1 MKINTTIFPFI
12 VVVFLLTVNSSFSQK
27 TKPILFQGKEFEM
40 PHNIKEFDWSQIRR
54 TSTSSTEGFYLVIQF
69 ETTPTQDIQNEYLSR
84 GLGLTNYVSNHSY
97 FLYTQQEV
105 DTQFLEN
112 SGVVSIMPIP
122 LEFKISSKIRNN
134 EIGPWAIDGDNI
146 LVNLSFHPSVSVN
159 KVLSDLN
166 TISGISI
173 REQYKKG
180 SMIILS
186 IPSDKIRQVAMI
198 SSVKWIELI
207 QEPSVKEDL
216 RGKSIHRSS
225 NLDTQI
231 PSGRNY
237 TGSGIGVIVRDDGIV
252 GPHIDFQG
260 RIDNTGASGIGSTH
274 GDGVAGILTGAGNL
288 DPTKRGMAVGSD
300 VYVTN
305 YNSSFLDAETTNL
318 LDNGDAQITNSSY
331 GNGCNGGYTS
341 ISRTVDLQTNTNT
354 SVLHVFSAGNSGT
367 SNCGYGAGSNWGNIT
382 GGHKQGKNVI
392 ATANAYYNGVLE
404 TSSSRGPASD
414 GRIKPDITAHGQGQ
428 LSTDE
433 NNAYLSFG
441 GTSAAAPG
449 IAGVSAQLYQLYQ
462 DQNDGQMPESALIK
476 AALLNTA
483 NDYGNVG
490 PDFKFGWGLV
500 NGLRAAMLLEDE
512 RFLEDTI
519 TQDSENNH
527 IITIPANTKQ
537 VRFML
542 YWNDPAAVAG
552 TSTALVNDI
561 DLKVISPSSSELFP
575 WILDP
580 SPNPTTLD
588 QPATNGEDHLNNMEQ
603 VLINNPEAGDYTLNI
618 KGFDIPSGPQ
628 HYFVLYEI
636 ITEELTLTHPI
647 GNEKFV
653 AGEQQV
659 IHWDAINTSE
669 NFSLEYSTDN
679 GDTWSSISTVSS
691 SSTNYTWTV
700 PTTISGESIVRI
712 TSGSF
717 SDQSATSFSIANQ
730 VSGVD
735 ISQIC
740 PNNITVVWDLLPDAV
755 SYDVYMLGE
764 KFMEKVG
771 TTSETSISIE
781 IDDLDTSFWVAV
793 SATGGNNWETRRSI
807 AINNPGGL
815 YNCTLSKDITVE
827 SIANDFSTLDLIC
840 SADNSVEISAN
851 IRNLGTDSQSN
862 FSLFYQL
869 DSNAIVEETYTNV
882 LAPGTQDVYTFST
895 PLSLTQDGMR
905 SLKVW
910 VSLAGDEFVANDEYE
925 EIFYAQLLPKPINE
939 METFEANGFP
949 PNGWVVEN
957 PDSVYP
963 WTSATN
969 ITGIDDQPTTAA
981 YVNNYSYNGVGQ
993 EDIFATLVYDLTGT
1007 NMTLSFDLAKAQYNE
1022 TYSDGLKVDIST
1034 DCGASYT
1041 NIYDKEG
1048 LDLSSLTDYDT
1059 TLNWAPSSGSDWKTE
1074 TVDLSAYSNQ
1084 NVKIRFVNVNGY
1096 GNSSYIDNIV
1106 ITGTLS
1112 TNTVEVDDYFVLFPN
1127 PVEDQFTIRSKKVAL
1142 QKIGMYN
1149 VLGREVLTIK
1159 TDQNQEIIQVNTG
1172 ILPSGVYLVRLE
1184 SELEVF
1190 YKKILKK

>member
-1 MKINTTIFPFI
+1 MKINFTLLHLIIFAFFFA
-12 VVVFLLTVNSSFSQK
+12 VDTSFSQK
-27 TKPILFQGKEFEM
+27 TKPILFQEKEFEM
-40 PHNIKEFDWSQIRR
+40 PNNIKQFDWSQLRKL
-54 TSTSSTEGFYLVIQF
+54 TNSSTEGFYLVVQF
-69 ETTPTQDIQNEYLSR
+69 EKTPNQEIQNEFISR
-84 GLGLTNYVSNHSY
+84 GIGLRDYVSNHSY

-105 DTQFLEN
+105 DIEFLES

-134 EIGPWAIDGDNI
+134 EIGTWAIDGDNI
-146 LVNLSFHPSVSVN
+146 LVNLVFHQSILVN

-166 TISGISI
+166 IVPGISVL
-173 REQYKKG
+173 EQYKKANL
-180 SMIILS
+180 MTLS
-186 IPSDKIRQVAMI
+186 IPSDKIEQVAMI
-198 SSVKWIELI
+198 PSVKWIELI
-207 QEPSVKEDL
+207 QEPSVKEDFK
-216 RGKSIHRSS
+216 GKSIHRSS
-225 NLDTQI
+225 NLDTQTT
-231 PSGRNY
+231 SGRNY
-237 TGSGIGVIVRDDGIV
+237 TGMGIGVIVRDDGIV

-260 RIDNTGASGIGSTH
+260 RIDNTAASGTGSTH
-274 GDGVAGILTGAGNL
+274 GDGVAGILAGAGNL
-288 DPTKRGMAVGSD
+288 DPTKRGMAAGSD

-305 YNSSFLDAETTNL
+305 YSSSFQDTATTNL

-331 GNGCNGGYTS
+331 GNGCNDGYTS

-354 SVLHVFSAGNSGT
+354 SVLHVFSTGNSGT
-367 SNCGYGAGSNWGNIT
+367 TNCGYGAGSNWGNIT

-392 ATANAYYNGVLE
+392 ATANVYYDGVLAS
-404 TSSSRGPASD
+404 SSSRGPATD

-433 NNAYLSFG
+433 NNGYFSFG
-441 GTSAAAPG
+441 GTSGAAPG
-449 IAGVSAQLYQLYQ
+449 IAGVSAQLYQLYK
-462 DQNDGQMPESALIK
+462 DQNEGQLPESALIK

-490 PDFKFGWGLV
+490 PDFKFGWGVV

-527 IITIPANTKQ
+527 TISIPADTKQ

-552 TSTALVNDI
+552 ASTALVNDI
-561 DLKVISPSSSELFP
+561 DLKVISPTGSELFP

-580 SPNPTTLD
+580 SPNPVTLD
-588 QPATNGEDHLNNMEQ
+588 QPATNGADHLNNMEQ
-603 VLINNPEAGDYTLNI
+603 VLINNPQAGDYTLNI
-618 KGFDIPSGPQ
+618 KGYDIPSGPQ

-636 ITEELTLTHPI
+636 ISEELTLTYPI

-653 AGEQQV
+653 VGEQEV
-659 IHWDAINTSE
+659 IHWDAINTSG

-679 GDTWSSISTVSS
+679 GNSWSSIGTASST
-691 SSTNYTWTV
+691 STNYTWTV
-700 PTTISGESIVRI
+700 PNTVSGESIVRI

-717 SDQSATSFSIANQ
+717 SDQSSATFSIANQ

-740 PNNITVVWDLLPDAV
+740 PENLTIVWDLLTDAT
-755 SYDVYMLGE
+755 SYDVYILGE

-771 TTSETSISIE
+771 TTSETSLSIE
-781 IDDLDTSFWVAV
+781 ITDPDRPFWVAV

-815 YNCTLSKDITVE
+815 YNCSLSKDITVE
-827 SIANDFSTLDLIC
+827 SITNDFSSLDLIC
-840 SADNSVEISAN
+840 SGDNSIDISAN
-851 IRNLGTDSQSN
+851 IRNLGTESQSN

-869 DSNAIVEETYTNV
+869 DSNVIVEETYTGTLN
-882 LAPGTQDVYTFST
+882 PGTQDVYTFST
-895 PLSLTQDGMR
+895 PLTLTQDGTH

-910 VSLAGDEFVANDEYE
+910 VSLPGDEFVANDEYE
-925 EIFYAQLLPKPINE
+925 ETFYTQILLKPINE
-939 METFEANGFP
+939 VETFEVNGFP
-949 PNGWVVEN
+949 PVGWVVEN
-957 PDSVYP
+957 PDDAYP
-963 WTSATN
+963 WSPAT
-969 ITGIDDQPTTAA
+969 ITGIDGQSTTAA
-981 YVNNYSYNGVGQ
+981 YINNYSYNASGQ

-1007 NMTLSFDLAKAQYNE
+1007 NMVLSFDLAKAQYSAS
-1022 TYSDGLKVDIST
+1022 YSDGLKVDIST
-1034 DCGASYT
+1034 DCGVSYT

-1048 LDLSSLTDYDT
+1048 LDLSTLDGYNT
-1059 TLNWAPSSGSDWKTE
+1059 TQNWTPSSGSDWKTE

-1084 NVKIRFVNVNGY
+1084 KVKIRFVNVNGY
-1096 GNSSYIDNIV
+1096 GNSTYIDNIV

-1112 TNTVEVDDYFVLFPN
+1112 NDTEDFDDHFVLFPN
-1127 PVEDQFTIRSKKVAL
+1127 PVEDRFTIRSKKVAL
-1142 QKIGMYN
+1142 QKVCIYN
-1149 VLGREVLTIK
+1149 LLGREVLTIK
-1159 TDQNQEIIQVNTG
+1159 TDDNQEIIQLNTG
-1172 ILPSGVYLVRLE
+1172 ILSSGVYLVRLE
-1184 SELEVF
+1184 SELGVF